1 MSETGIEEYLKEH
14 GTLTYRNVGTSMMP
28 LLKQGRD
35 VFTLSKKTSERC
47 KKNDVALY
55 KRSDHVYVL
64 HRIVDVRE
72 DDYVFLGD
80 NCVSREYGI
89 RDEDII
95 GVVTTFVHKGKQV
108 SVDDPGYRLYVWIWS
123 HTTGLRTLL
132 KRIVGKLR

>member
-1 MSETGIEEYLKEH
+1 MSETGIEAYLKEH

-64 HRIVDVRE
+64 HRIVEVRE
-72 DDYVFLGD
+72 KDYVFLGD

-89 RDEDII
+89 RDEDIV
-95 GVVTTFVHKGKQV
+95 GVMTSFIRKGRRV
-108 SVDDPGYRLYVWIWS
+108 YVDDPDYQVYVWIWS
-123 HTTGLRTLL
+123 HTTGLRILL
-132 KRIVGKLR
+132 KRIIRKLI

>member
-1 MSETGIEEYLKEH
+1 MSETGVEEYLREH
-14 GTLTYRNVGTSMMP
+14 GSLTYRNVGSSMIP

-35 VFTLSKKTSERC
+35 VFTLTKKGEKRC
-47 KKNDVALY
+47 RKNDVALY

-64 HRIVDVRE
+64 HRIVEVRE

-89 RDEDII
+89 RDKDII
-95 GVVTTFVHKGKQV
+95 GVMTSFTHKGRQV
-108 SVDDPGYRLYVWIWS
+108 SVDDPRYLMYVWVWT
-123 HTTGLRTLL
+123 HTTELRIML